1 MAKVIKKVMSE
12 KSLVSP
18 KGYALW
24 VKVGKRVD
32 EYEGK
37 KKLVVNMYFDDAT
50 EAKMKK
56 LCDKFL
62 SDAKK
67 SEEFKGKNWRPS
79 NDRCGYEIR
88 NIKVDGEEQ
97 EKALFKFWTGA
108 TVTDPDTGDV
118 RKKVVPIYSVERKKK
133 INPYEVEIGNGSE
146 IRVAFRPEAYWTSRD
161 SNGVSLYLNKMVV
174 DKLVE
179 YNGDSSFDEFG
190 IKMDEDENEGFN
202 SVEDEDIP
210 F

>member
-88 NIKVDGEEQ
+88 NIKVNGEEQ

-108 TVTDPDTGDV
+108 TVTDPDTDEV

-133 INPYEVEIGNGSE
+133 INPYEVDIGNGSE

-179 YNGDSSFDEFG
+179 YGGDNSFDEFG
-190 IKMDEDENEGFN
+190 ISVDEDENEGFD
-202 SVEDEDIP
+202 SDEDEEVP

>member
-1 MAKVIKKVMSE
+1 MAKVIKKAMSA

-24 VKVGKRVD
+24 AKVGKRID

-37 KKLVVNMYFDDAT
+37 KKLVVNMYFDDET

-56 LCDKFL
+56 LCDKYL
-62 SDAKK
+62 ADAKK
-67 SEEFKGKNWRPS
+67 SEEFKGKSWRPA

-88 NIKVDGEEQ
+88 NIKVDGEEK

-108 TVTDPDTGDV
+108 TTTDEDGNEH
-118 RKKVVPIYSVERKKK
+118 KKVIPIFAVEQNKRL
-133 INPYEVEIGNGSE
+133 NPYDTEIGNGSE
-146 IRVAFRPEAYWTSRD
+146 IRVSFRPEAYWTSRD
-161 SNGVSLYLNKMVV
+161 SNGISLYLNKMVV
-174 DKLVE
+174 DKLVA
-179 YNGDSSFDEFG
+179 YNGDSFDEFG
-190 IKMDEDENEGFN
+190 ISVEENNDALDED
-202 SVEDEDIP
+202 DDDLP